1 LNRLSVLYI
10 STWALGKVIKG
21 HKKVKPEGQMPMV
34 AAEQNVGK
42 K

>member
-1 LNRLSVLYI
+1 LNCLSVLYI
-10 STWALGKVIKG
+10 FSWALGKVIKG

-34 AAEQNVGK
+34 AAEKKVGK